1 MERIRG
7 GKGAFFSF
15 SPFTNKPFHY
25 RIRQFVPK
33 SVQAVSYFLEDLLGG
48 VLCRKNLW
56 KSWNLKK
63 PV

>member
-48 VLCRKNLW
+48 YYVGKIFGRAGI
-56 KSWNLKK
+56 
-63 PV
+63 